1 MSFSKADLEL
11 LDGTDEIDIET
22 SRRAGETQRTTIWV
36 VVDGGVPYIR
46 SVRGPDGAWYR
57 QVKSNPD
64 AVIHVD
70 GRRLKARA
78 VAATDADSI
87 ERVSGAL
94 RRKYGNTQSTRS
106 MLVDKTLDTTLR
118 LEPA

>member
-1 MSFSKADLEL
+1 MSFSQADLEL
-11 LDGTDEIDIET
+11 LDRAEEIDIET
-22 SRRAGETQRTTIWV
+22 RRRAGDTQRTTIWV

-57 QVKSNPD
+57 QIKANPQ
-64 AVIHVD
+64 AVIHVN
-70 GRRLKARA
+70 GRTLGTKA
-78 VAATDADSI
+78 VPATDADSI

>member
-1 MSFSKADLEL
+1 MTFSKADLEL
-11 LDGTDEIDIET
+11 LDRADEIDIET
-22 SRRAGETQRTTIWV
+22 SRRSGETQRTTIWV

-46 SVRGPDGAWYR
+46 SVRGPEGVWYR
-57 QVKSNPD
+57 QITANPE

-70 GRRLKARA
+70 GRKLKTKA
-78 VAATDADSI
+78 VPATDGDSI

-106 MLVDKTLDTTLR
+106 MLVAETLDTTLR